1 MPGQSTFAAV
11 AASLIDAGGLT
22 PNAALARRQHLDVI
36 ARAGGAVPAQLA
48 AEVERDVRTAEAAL
62 VRAGVAA

>member
-1 MPGQSTFAAV
+1 M
-11 AASLIDAGGLT
+11 IDAGGLT